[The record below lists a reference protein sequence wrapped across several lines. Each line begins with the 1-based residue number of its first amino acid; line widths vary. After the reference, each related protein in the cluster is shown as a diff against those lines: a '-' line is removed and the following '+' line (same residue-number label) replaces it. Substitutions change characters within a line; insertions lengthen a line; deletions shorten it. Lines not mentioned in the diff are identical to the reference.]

1 MFATRRHHKRIIIIN
16 NDSILD
22 SAESLKASNIL
33 NSISRSEHGVLAG
46 GLLAA
51 APPRVP
57 EEVDVGGPEGEP
69 GLAHVKHGAGL
80 AGDGGG
86 GAEPEG
92 AVEGGGGEDDLGEAG
107 GGGDGAGEG
116 DAGAVEG
123 EAVEGLG
130 PPLVGGDAE
139 AGDGGGVVGEEE
151 DLLRESEEGHEGAR
165 TCESGEGSVAEGV
178 GLGEFASVVSGA
190 CCC

>member
-139 AGDGGGVVGEEE
+139 AGDGRGGVDQLGE
-151 DLLRESEEGHEGAR
+151 LFVQ
-165 TCESGEGSVAEGV
+165 GETGEKVFGSLGNGELGVAEWV
-178 GLGEFASVVSGA
+178 GSG
-190 CCC
+190 